1 MVGQGVVRFPDSLHT
16 LAVHPSRGKITSR
29 KVTAVKSTL
38 RCFTLALDVDPVAV
52 HNFDGPPKVVAE
64 QMWLTLK
71 AFDGRAIEADFEADS
86 EAERDEFKA
95 AYLALVPDDTH
106 ADHGWAGSDV
116 TQ

>member
-1 MVGQGVVRFPDSLHT
+1 
-16 LAVHPSRGKITSR
+16 
-29 KVTAVKSTL
+29 VKATL

-64 QMWLTLK
+64 QMWLALK
-71 AFDGRAIEADFEADS
+71 AFDGRAIEADFEAAS
-86 EAERDEFKA
+86 EAERDEFNV
-95 AYLALVPDDTH
+95 AYQALVPDDCH